1 MIGSTVMIRS
11 TLNAIRASVRQ
22 QALSQL
28 TSAKGVK
35 TTEPGK
41 DAFWRKLGL
50 QEARLRTILRQLQ
63 GRQHAHEHE
72 RSLLW
77 RIPRDRRYPAQQS
90 VDDREAVTLDLI
102 ELAETTL
109 RELLEFS
116 GDLPGMKPGDWE
128 KLGEE
133 VADLAVKVDKVVL
146 HAAVQQLQKGPAFTV
161 ANAHPGFTLDHLS
174 PLVGLLMAV
183 IASKLRKGKHA
194 R

>member
-1 MIGSTVMIRS
+1 MIVSTVAIRS
-11 TLNAIRASVRQ
+11 TLSAIRASIGQ
-22 QALSQL
+22 QALPQL
-28 TSAKGVK
+28 TSAEGLKIN
-35 TTEPGK
+35 EPGK

-50 QEARLRTILRQLQ
+50 QEARLRSILRQLQ

-90 VDDREAVTLDLI
+90 MNDREAVTLDLV

-116 GDLPGMKPGDWE
+116 GDLPNMKPVDWE
-128 KLGEE
+128 KLGED
-133 VADLAVKVDKVVL
+133 VMSLAGKVDKAVL
-146 HAAVQQLQKGPAFTV
+146 HATVQQLHKGPAFTV
-161 ANAHPGFTLDHLS
+161 ANAHPGLNLDQLS

-183 IASKLRKGKHA
+183 IASKLRRGKNP

>member
-1 MIGSTVMIRS
+1 MIGSPVAIRS
-11 TLNAIRASVRQ
+11 TLNAIRASIRQ

-28 TSAKGVK
+28 TSAKGVRV
-35 TTEPGK
+35 TDPGK

-50 QEARLRTILRQLQ
+50 QEARLRTIMRQLH
-63 GRQHAHEHE
+63 GRQHAHENE

-90 VDDREAVTLDLI
+90 VNDREAVTLDLI

-116 GDLPGMKPGDWE
+116 GDLPNMKPGDWE
-128 KLGEE
+128 KLGED
-133 VADLAVKVDKVVL
+133 VVSLAVKVDKAVL

-161 ANAHPGFTLDHLS
+161 ANAHPGLNLDQLS
-174 PLVGLLMAV
+174 PLVGLLVAV
-183 IASKLRKGKHA
+183 IASKLRKGKHP